1 MLRVPWIAAVKTLAQ
16 NSTSDNLFVVVV
28 VVVVVVAVVV
38 FSRKHFLISLLIS
51 SVKSLSSM

>member
-16 NSTSDNLFVVVV
+16 NSTLDNLFV

>member
-16 NSTSDNLFVVVV
+16 NSTLDNLFVV

>member
-16 NSTSDNLFVVVV
+16 NSTLDNQF
-28 VVVVVVAVVV
+28 VVVVAVVV

>member
-16 NSTSDNLFVVVV
+16 NSTLDNLF
-28 VVVVVVAVVV
+28 VVVVAVVV